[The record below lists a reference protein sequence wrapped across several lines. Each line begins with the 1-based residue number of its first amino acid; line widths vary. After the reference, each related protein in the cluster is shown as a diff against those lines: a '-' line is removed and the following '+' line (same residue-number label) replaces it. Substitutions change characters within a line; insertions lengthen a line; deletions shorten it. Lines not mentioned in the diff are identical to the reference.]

1 MGTSSSPS
9 GERRDYSECT
19 RVEQAARIGYACRV
33 TPRRLVTLVCIAQ
46 VCAQIGAYT
55 WPALLPGFI
64 ADWHITNGEA
74 GWITGL
80 FYAAYTVAVP
90 FLVTLTDRVDARTV
104 YLTGVAVT
112 IASHL
117 GFAVLVDGPVGA
129 GVARV
134 LAGVGWAGT
143 YMTGLK
149 LLADRVEP
157 ALMSRAVA
165 GHAAGIGIAGALS
178 FVFAG
183 ALSRWTG
190 WRGAFAAAAAA
201 AAIAWLIVF
210 LWAPAR
216 ERRHDAPPAGALFD
230 FRPALRNRS
239 AMAYAVAYC
248 AHTWEMNALRGWAV
262 AFLAYAAAATGE
274 RSPWVAP
281 TVVATAM
288 GLIGTWAS
296 VAGNEA
302 SIRLGRQ
309 RLVRL
314 AMTSCIVCGAII
326 GFVGARSYPLAAGLV
341 LVYGLFIWLDS
352 SSLTAGAAGSADPR
366 RRGATLA
373 LHSMA
378 GYAGGFVGPIMIG
391 WILDRAGGMS
401 PMGWGLAF
409 LHVAIVALVGQ
420 LAFMI
425 LRPRDLAGDRP
436 RHSAR

>member
-1 MGTSSSPS
+1 V
-9 GERRDYSECT
+9 CT
-19 RVEQAARIGYACRV
+19 
-33 TPRRLVTLVCIAQ
+33 AQ

-64 ADWHITNGEA
+64 ADWHITYGEA

-80 FYAAYTVAVP
+80 FYAAYTVSVP
-90 FLVTLTDRVDARTV
+90 ILVTLTDRVDPRTV
-104 YLTGVAVT
+104 YLGGVALT

-117 GFAVLVDGPVGA
+117 GFSAFAEGPWSA
-129 GVARV
+129 AAARI

-165 GHAAGIGIAGALS
+165 GHAASIGVAGALS

-183 ALSRWTG
+183 SLNRWLG
-190 WRGAFAAAAAA
+190 WRAAFAAGAGAAV
-201 AAIAWLIVF
+201 IAWGIVY
-210 LWAPAR
+210 LWAPAQK
-216 ERRHDAPPAGALFD
+216 RRSDAPPAGALFD

-262 AFLAYAAAATGE
+262 AFLAYVATATGE
-274 RSPWVAP
+274 RSPWVTP
-281 TVVATAM
+281 TVVATCM
-288 GLIGTWAS
+288 GLVGTWAS

-302 SIRLGRQ
+302 SIRLGRR
-309 RLVRL
+309 RLIRL
-314 AMTSCIVCGAII
+314 AMTSCAVCGAGI
-326 GFVGARSYPLAAGLV
+326 GFLGARSYPLAAALV

-352 SSLTAGAAGSADPR
+352 SSLTAGASGSADPS

-373 LHSMA
+373 VHSML
-378 GYAGGFVGPIMIG
+378 GYAGGFVGPLMIG
-391 WILDRAGGMS
+391 RILDLAGGMS
-401 PMGWGLAF
+401 PIGWGLAF
-409 LHVAIVALVGQ
+409 LHVAVVALIGQ
-420 LAFMI
+420 LGFLV
-425 LRPRDLAGDRP
+425 LRPRGLTGDRTG
-436 RHSAR
+436 R

>member
-1 MGTSSSPS
+1 VT
-9 GERRDYSECT
+9 
-19 RVEQAARIGYACRV
+19 AA
-33 TPRRLVTLVCIAQ
+33 RLVTLVCIAQ

-55 WPALLPGFI
+55 WPALLPGFLAEWRI
-64 ADWHITNGEA
+64 SNSEA

-90 FLVTLTDRVDARTV
+90 FLVTLTDRVDPRAV
-104 YLTGVAVT
+104 YLTGVGLTV
-112 IASHL
+112 ASHA
-117 GFAVLVDGPVGA
+117 GFAAFADGPASA

-165 GHAAGIGIAGALS
+165 GHAAGIGVAGALS

-183 ALSRWTG
+183 LLNRWLG
-190 WRGAFAAAAAA
+190 WRGAFAGAAAL

-210 LWAPAR
+210 FWAPPRKVAAR
-216 ERRHDAPPAGALFD
+216 PAAAGALFD
-230 FRPALRNRS
+230 FRPVLRNRS

-262 AFLAYAAAATGE
+262 AFLAYVATSTGGGH
-274 RSPWVAP
+274 PWLAP

-314 AMTSCIVCGAII
+314 AMTSCVVVGAII
-326 GFVGARSYPLAAGLV
+326 GFAGARSYLLATALV
-341 LVYGLFIWLDS
+341 LVYGLLIWLDS
-352 SSLTAGAAGSADPR
+352 SSLTAGAAGSADPA

-378 GYAGGFVGPIMIG
+378 GYAGGFVGPLMIG
-391 WILDRAGGMS
+391 WVLDWSGGMS
-401 PMGWGLAF
+401 ATGWGLAF
-409 LHVAIVALVGQ
+409 LHVAVVALLGQ
-420 LAFMI
+420 VAFVA
-425 LRPRDLAGDRP
+425 LRPRDLAGDRTLAGGQAKAAAQP
-436 RHSAR
+436 PP

>member
-1 MGTSSSPS
+1 MTSGDRGSP
-9 GERRDYSECT
+9 
-19 RVEQAARIGYACRV
+19 A
-33 TPRRLVTLVCIAQ
+33 RLVALVCIAQ

-55 WPALLPGFI
+55 WPALLPTFI
-64 ADWHITNGEA
+64 GEWRITNAEA

-90 FLVTLTDRVDARTV
+90 VLVTLTDRVDPRAV
-104 YLTGVAVT
+104 YLTGVGLT
-112 IASHL
+112 IASHAA
-117 GFAVLVDGPVGA
+117 FAALVDGPWGA
-129 GVARV
+129 GIARV

-149 LLADRVEP
+149 LLADRVAP

-165 GHAAGIGIAGALS
+165 GHAAGIGVAGAVS

-183 ALSRWTG
+183 LLRHTFG
-190 WRGAFAAAAAA
+190 WRGAFAGAAVAAGM
-201 AAIAWLIVF
+201 AWLIVCVG
-210 LWAPAR
+210 APAR
-216 ERRHDAPPAGALFD
+216 KGRTGTPAGGALFD
-230 FRPALRNRS
+230 FRPVLGNRS

-262 AFLAYAAAATGE
+262 AFLAYVAGRTGE
-274 RSPWVAP
+274 PSQWVAP

-288 GLIGTWAS
+288 GLVGTWAS

-314 AMTSCIVCGAII
+314 AMTSTVVCGALI
-326 GFVGARSYPLAAGLV
+326 GFIGVRSYSLAAALV
-341 LVYGLFIWLDS
+341 LVYGLLIWLDS
-352 SSLTAGAAGSADPR
+352 SSLTAGAAGSADPS

-378 GYAGGFVGPIMIG
+378 GYAGGFVGPLMIG
-391 WILDRAGGMS
+391 WVLDWSGGMS
-401 PMGWGLAF
+401 ATGWGLAF
-409 LHVAIVALVGQ
+409 LHVAVVVLLGQ
-420 LAFMI
+420 LAFAA
-425 LRPRDLAGDRP
+425 LRPRDLAGDRRAATAMGASPPEPASDP
-436 RHSAR
+436 RAVDRSREAARG